1 MSMATSQQQFEWLA
15 KEGVLI
21 LQEIANTSASYVWKD
36 QADLNAWQNS
46 LLREQLA
53 LRRRSRKRFPDPD
66 RWLFTDRSLSQ
77 ASDWWSADFKSR
89 LWPADSRVLDVCCG
103 AGVDLTAISRRVAG
117 EGIDRDQP
125 LLELTKANLRL
136 HQCNAKTNC
145 GEVDLEYLA
154 SMREKLWLHAD
165 PDRRPA
171 GKKILTADSFSPA
184 LDGLLDAASR
194 SAGAMIKIAPAT
206 RFSEAT
212 SDRVNSS
219 AIRLWLGLLG
229 ECRQQLL
236 LLKGIQEQF
245 MASQTAS
252 IGGLPDSRRFAV
264 LLLPTAS
271 VDSSSLTAD
280 SVCECFTGEPHH
292 LEDNLGASIC
302 NTSLGPRG
310 YIYDLHSVLHVSGLH
325 VAWAEQH
332 GMQPITNSHGFYCST
347 EYIATPWAQAFEIID
362 VVAWDD
368 RKVRKLLRR
377 IDAGLVEVK
386 SRLVKMD
393 ATAFQR
399 RYSSASGAAY
409 SLLVTRIG
417 TRVRCMITRRLP
429 ANVSV

>member
-1 MSMATSQQQFEWLA
+1 MSMATPQQQLEWLA

-21 LQEIANTSASYVWKD
+21 LQEIADTNASNVWKD
-36 QADLNAWQNS
+36 QADLNAWQNAV
-46 LLREQLA
+46 LREQLT

-77 ASDWWSADFKSR
+77 ASDWWSADFKSK
-89 LWPADSRVLDVCCG
+89 LWPVDSRVLDVCCG

-125 LLELTKANLRL
+125 LLELTNANLRL

-154 SMREKLWLHAD
+154 SVNERLWLHAD

-184 LDGLLDAASR
+184 LDWLLDAASR
-194 SAGAMIKIAPAT
+194 SPGTMLKIAPAT

-212 SDRVNSS
+212 NDRVNAS
-219 AIRLWLGLLG
+219 AIRVWLGLLG

-236 LLKGIQEQF
+236 LLKGVQEQF
-245 MASQTAS
+245 MTAQPAS
-252 IGGLPDSRRFAV
+252 IGGRPDSRRFAI
-264 LLLPTAS
+264 LLLPTSSAG
-271 VDSSSLTAD
+271 SSSLTAD
-280 SVCECFTGEPHH
+280 SAYECFTAEQHH
-292 LEDNLGASIC
+292 LEGDLGAAVG
-302 NTSLGPRG
+302 NTSLGPLG
-310 YIYDLHSVLHVSGLH
+310 YVYDLHSVLHVSGLH

-332 GMQPITNSHGFYCST
+332 AMQPITNSHGFYCST

-399 RYSSASGAAY
+399 RYSSASGAPY

-417 TRVRCMITRRLP
+417 TRVRCMVTRRLP
-429 ANVSV
+429 AKVAV